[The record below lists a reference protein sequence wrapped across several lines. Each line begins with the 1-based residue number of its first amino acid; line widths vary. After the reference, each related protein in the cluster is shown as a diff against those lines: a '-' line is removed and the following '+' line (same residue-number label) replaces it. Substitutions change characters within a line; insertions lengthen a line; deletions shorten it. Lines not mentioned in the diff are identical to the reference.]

1 MGGWLRGIA
10 MTFQLRDYQI
20 NAVNGVFDKLAQAL
34 STLLV
39 APVGAGKTIMQAEI
53 IQRTIRQA
61 PAARFLCVVH
71 TRELV
76 TQNAQAMLRAWPAAP
91 IGINSASLGRRDIRS
106 QILFAS
112 IQSIYRKAYELGHMD
127 AIIIDECHLISRNGA
142 SM

>member
-1 MGGWLRGIA
+1 
-10 MTFQLRDYQI
+10 MTFQLRDYQ
-20 NAVNGVFDKLAQAL
+20 NDAVGGVFDELAQVF

-61 PAARFLCVVH
+61 PVARFLCVVH

-112 IQSIYRKAYELGHMD
+112 IQSIYRKAREIGHVD
-127 AIIIDECHLISRNGA
+127 CLIVDECHLDTRKNLSLRGEV
-142 SM
+142 